1 MLHSS
6 FVFIILFKMKLLTPP
21 YVIEIQPNTMAGKTV
36 NLQLNFF
43 LSLQKSA
50 LNHKSKRVGAWVV
63 FKQ

>member
-1 MLHSS
+1 
-6 FVFIILFKMKLLTPP
+6 MKLLTPP
-21 YVIEIQPNTMAGKTV
+21 YVIEIQPNTMTGKTV

-43 LSLQKSA
+43 LSLQKSV